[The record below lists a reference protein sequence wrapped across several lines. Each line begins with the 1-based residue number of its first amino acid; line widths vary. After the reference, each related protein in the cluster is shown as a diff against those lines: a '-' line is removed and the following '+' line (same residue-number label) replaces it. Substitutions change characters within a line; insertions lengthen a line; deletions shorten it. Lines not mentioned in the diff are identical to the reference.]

1 MYLQPIKNDDP
12 QLDFYTM
19 YKRETMEYDTEYMQ
33 KYNEDL
39 NTTLI
44 FVGPCVSFSLLCS
57 VEHIPQAG
65 LFSAVSSAFVID
77 VQPKLEQD
85 SSERSEAYLR
95 AILLSLNG
103 SIFPEEEPTIPPAW
117 GGPPQEIITAL
128 DLLYASLLMSLL
140 AAFVAMLGKQW
151 LNRYLRHTGGSV
163 VERCGDR
170 QRKFEGL
177 KKWPFRFF
185 IESLPIMLQI
195 ALLLLTCGLSRHM
208 WSVNTSVARVVISFA
223 VLGIVFYI
231 GIVVAG
237 TSSYQ
242 CPFQTPASIAL
253 RNLRDSGTT
262 RKLLAGLSP
271 LGIISLIYVTW
282 RISQQSLGFACHH
295 IHGVTRHLF
304 SLEISP
310 SRIVSGIR
318 DEIKKIRHQTI
329 LLLLQIDRAFR
340 NAKRGVV
347 RGIRKFGRRGLLPS
361 TTEDASQ
368 QSLAPQNTSRLR
380 VRVWNVEALRKQN
393 TDHARCVSWV
403 LWNITDPEAIDSA
416 IRLAGT
422 IRWFDGDSD
431 SDPPFDLIVST
442 FEACFDS
449 AKQLYPGMRDRAYF
463 SARAILQIN
472 TGARAQS
479 NERASH
485 YPLPAISLSSFQR
498 TDPDLHHILHILE
511 RNVGSRRPTL
521 DFPRGG
527 INTHAHSLWLSN
539 LFVDLTRVGPNPILE
554 SYRSY
559 LTVAVTNYRGVIAN
573 VLLMWY
579 MFLGGQIEEEII
591 WAVDKTYVVIF
602 LLFTP
607 LKLCIPVICWKLSS
621 LTCPKEW

>member
-1 MYLQPIKNDDP
+1 
-12 QLDFYTM
+12 
-19 YKRETMEYDTEYMQ
+19 
-33 KYNEDL
+33 
-39 NTTLI
+39 
-44 FVGPCVSFSLLCS
+44 
-57 VEHIPQAG
+57 
-65 LFSAVSSAFVID
+65 VID
-77 VQPKLEQD
+77 VQPKLEPD
-85 SSERSEAYLR
+85 PTGRSEAYLR

-103 SIFPEEEPTIPPAW
+103 SIFLDEEPSIPPAW
-117 GGPPQEIITAL
+117 GGPPQEIITTL

-151 LNRYLRHTGGSV
+151 LNRYLRHAGGSV

-177 KKWPFRFF
+177 KKWPFRLF

-208 WSVNTSVARVVISFA
+208 WSVNTSAACVVISFA

-253 RNLRDSGTT
+253 RRLRDSGTT
-262 RKLLAGLSP
+262 RKLLASLSP
-271 LGIISLIYVTW
+271 LGIISLIYVAFG
-282 RISQQSLGFACHH
+282 ISRQGLVFAYHH
-295 IHGVTRHLF
+295 IHDVIRHLP
-304 SLEISP
+304 SLEMSP
-310 SRIVSGIR
+310 SRIVSGIH
-318 DEIKKIRHQTI
+318 DEIRKIGQQAVVF
-329 LLLLQIDRAFR
+329 LLQIDRAFR

-347 RGIRKFGRRGLLPS
+347 RGIRRLGRRGLLPT

-368 QSLAPQNTSRLR
+368 QSLTSQNISRLR

-479 NERASH
+479 NERASQ
-485 YPLPAISLSSFQR
+485 YPLPAICLSSFQR
-498 TDPDLHHILHILE
+498 TDPDLHHILHVLE
-511 RNVGSRRPTL
+511 RNVGSHRPTL

-527 INTHAHSLWLSN
+527 TNTHAHSLWLSN
-539 LFVDLTRVGPNPILE
+539 LFVDLTLTGPNPILE

-559 LTVAVTNYRGVIAN
+559 LTVAVTNHRGVIAN
-573 VLLMWY
+573 ILLIWY

-591 WAVDKTYVVIF
+591 WAVDKTYVMIF
-602 LLFTP
+602 SLFTP
-607 LKLCIPVICWKLSS
+607 LKLSIPAICWRLSS